1 MKNCNDLV
9 RRFRKSEDG
18 SSSVEFL
25 IWVPVMVFFLTMTT
39 DATLLMHEQQNLY
52 NAARDASRQVALGQK
67 NEEEAE
73 DELFAR
79 FNIPTLIADVTIAD
93 GYVKTSIT
101 VPFDEITRISGFFV
115 NGNLGAEVS
124 MWVENAES

>member
-79 FNIPTLIADVTIAD
+79 FNIPTLIADVAIAD

-115 NGNLGAEVS
+115 NGNLSAEVS

>member
-115 NGNLGAEVS
+115 NGNLSAEVS

>member
-1 MKNCNDLV
+1 MTIYNDFA
-9 RRFRKSEDG
+9 RRFRLSDDG

-25 IWVPVMVFFLTMTT
+25 FWVPVMVFFLTMTT

-52 NAARDASRQVALGQK
+52 NAARDASRQVALGQR

-73 DELFAR
+73 EELYAR
-79 FNIPTLIADVTIAD
+79 FNIPTLIADVAIAD

-115 NGNLGAEVS
+115 NGNLSAEVS